1 MALVPWRGHTRHP
14 EESAVSGGLPAA
26 SEHAGDAAEI
36 ALLFES
42 AAEGSDLPVRLY
54 RRLHLLVERSVPARG
69 IEAAPVPRAARVR
82 FADGTT
88 VVAKTSVP
96 GELGLLALA
105 IRRAS
110 VTPRACYMGADDQ
123 VRIVLVGRPNG
134 HPVSLQVV
142 GFDQPD

>member
-1 MALVPWRGHTRHP
+1 MALVRWRGHARHP
-14 EESAVSGGLPAA
+14 ETTPADGVPVVIR
-26 SEHAGDAAEI
+26 HAADAAEI
-36 ALLFES
+36 ELLLET
-42 AAEGSDLPVRLY
+42 AREGSDLPARLY
-54 RRLHLLVERSVPARG
+54 RRLQLLVERRVPARG

-88 VVAKTSVP
+88 VVAKTTVP

-110 VTPRACYMGADDQ
+110 VTPRGCYVGADGE
-123 VRIVLVGRPNG
+123 VRIVLAGPPNG
-134 HPVSLQVV
+134 RRVSLRVV